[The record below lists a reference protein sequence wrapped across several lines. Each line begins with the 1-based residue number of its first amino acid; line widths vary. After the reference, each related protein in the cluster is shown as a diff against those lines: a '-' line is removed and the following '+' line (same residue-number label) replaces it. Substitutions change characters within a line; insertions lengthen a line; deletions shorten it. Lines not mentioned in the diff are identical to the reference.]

1 MDEKTVSK
9 ALADLRENAK
19 ERKFSQAV
27 ELIVNLK
34 DINLKNPDEQVEF
47 FANVPSPMGK
57 KKICAIVDGELLEE
71 AKKYCDTVIT
81 VSELPDLA
89 KDKKKVKALASEHDY
104 FIAQA
109 NIMGKVAGAFGRV
122 LGPRGKMPN
131 PKAGC
136 VVPPKANLGPLYDRL
151 QKTMKISAKKFP
163 VIQLKVGSVDMKD
176 EDISK
181 NIMYFYNQIEHHLPK
196 ERHNV
201 KGALLKLT
209 MSKPIKVM

>member
-1 MDEKTVSK
+1 MDEKTIQK
-9 ALADLRENAK
+9 HLQTLREQAK
-19 ERKFSQAV
+19 ERKFTQAV

-47 FANVPSPMGK
+47 FMNVPVASGK
-57 KKICAIVDGELLEE
+57 KRVCAIVDTDLYDE
-71 AKKYCDTVIT
+71 AKKVCDTVIS
-81 VSELPDLA
+81 VSELPDYQ
-89 KDKKKVKALASEHDY
+89 KDKKKVKQLANNHEF

-136 VVPPKANLGPLYDRL
+136 VVPPKSSLGPLYDRL
-151 QKTMKISAKKFP
+151 QSTVRIVAKKFP
-163 VIQLKVGSVDMKD
+163 VIQVKVGDEKMSD
-176 EDISK
+176 EDLAK
-181 NIMYFYNQIEHHLPK
+181 NIAYFYKQIELHLPK

-201 KGALLKLT
+201 RSAVLKLS
-209 MSKPIKVM
+209 MSAPQKVL